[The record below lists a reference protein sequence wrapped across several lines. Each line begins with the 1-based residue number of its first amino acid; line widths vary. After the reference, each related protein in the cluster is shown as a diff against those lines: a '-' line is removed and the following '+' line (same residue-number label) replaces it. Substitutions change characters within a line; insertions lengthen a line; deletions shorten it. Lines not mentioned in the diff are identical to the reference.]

1 MAKNKRSF
9 WSKKENK
16 EIKEK
21 VKIEPEKT
29 INTEVD
35 EEIKRLRD
43 EIRTYYLEHPEKDPA
58 LPDRIFV
65 KDMNELEEKITE
77 HIPKKIVED
86 EIIIK
91 NIIEQ
96 EEGIGERNQKAAPL
110 DFSRMRQYDMPKDYV
125 NEVFMPEEEAREE
138 EQEQKKIVP
147 KKKQQEEILSDIL
160 GDVSFGALKDTR
172 EEKEKKK
179 IIPQEEKEKEKK
191 KELLS
196 DILGDVSFGQIQGI
210 QEEVTNQI
218 YTLETDNAVMPEDT
232 KETKKPIQ
240 GKAKEKETQDILN
253 KMLQTGSLE
262 EKTAIHT
269 DEKKD
274 GIKGGMK
281 GGQLTTAPT
290 PVVTNTDVDMP
301 EVKNANSK
309 LEDLLPDTTPK
320 KEEKAKENQQ
330 DDTETKQE
338 EGMTNTIFVA
348 RSKNEEETKS
358 ELDGAKGVDKKKD
371 KKKPVEKRQ
380 ETKTITEKLEIKEY
394 QIDEEIE
401 REIVEVK
408 TPAWTSTVEKIGKRT
423 EQVESKEK
431 KDEKK
436 ADTHEVNSSNQTD
449 KKTTSTHV
457 ASANNQIEKPEE
469 VESTNNKL
477 QELLSGMMHTQE
489 PSGAEK
495 IVIQKETAKTEKSK
509 IQREWAEPSK
519 AEEVVKTKQ
528 SDKQKSQ
535 KDPAKSGQPDKQESQ
550 KESAKSEQVDKQE
563 SQKKPAK
570 TEQADKQE
578 QQKKPAKTEQTDKQE
593 SQKESVQSENAEKPQ
608 QESANSKNK
617 EKPQQE
623 SPIMKERE
631 TSLETAVEI
640 EEVITQEKTILREEQ
655 IETAVKVPAKSAVMD
670 VLNLELNKGEEAK
683 KIGKID
689 EQDIQK
695 IPQASKKIEKKDTVN
710 VISATTEDEKAN
722 TSVKSME
729 DIIKALS
736 KEQET
741 VFKTNNTPPIEDVVK
756 AISNTPEVVPK
767 KEERDTAK
775 EMADVT
781 IKKEDT
787 MKSKLEEAIEARKL
801 RENKKPTEETNKPQ
815 GRKKKKEQQKKV
827 VAQKEKAQ
835 TQIVESI
842 EVKTQKVAEETRIV
856 KREEKQSFFARI
868 LQAIQGILKP
878 KKQTKEREVL
888 PKEQKTYSH
897 TTLIPQKGEKEEI
910 QINGVVSGSIQGEN
924 IIVNPNAVVKNDIV
938 ASGVVLCMDTAT
950 IMGSVKGAEI
960 VIEGIIRGDVYGTR
974 RVFVKD
980 GALVAGNI
988 YGEVVYVE
996 EQAILHGSIHQG
1008 TEGQSIGNQ
1017 QREDI

>member
-96 EEGIGERNQKAAPL
+96 EEGIGEGSQKAAPL

-172 EEKEKKK
+172 EEQEKKK
-179 IIPQEEKEKEKK
+179 IVPQEEKEKEKK
-191 KELLS
+191 EGLLS

-218 YTLETDNAVMPEDT
+218 YTLEADNAVISDDV
-232 KETKKPIQ
+232 KESKKPIQ

-269 DEKKD
+269 EEKKD

-401 REIVEVK
+401 HEIVEVK

-423 EQVESKEK
+423 EQVESK
-431 KDEKK
+431 EKK

-489 PSGAEK
+489 SSGAEK
-495 IVIQKETAKTEKSK
+495 IVIQKETAKTENPK
-509 IQREWAEPSK
+509 IQREWAEPNK

-535 KDPAKSGQPDKQESQ
+535 KNPAKSGQPDKQESQ
-550 KESAKSEQVDKQE
+550 KESVKSKKAEKAK
-563 SQKKPAK
+563 P
-570 TEQADKQE
+570 
-578 QQKKPAKTEQTDKQE
+578 QQKSTK
-593 SQKESVQSENAEKPQ
+593 SENAEKPQ
-608 QESANSKNK
+608 QESANSKNKENK

-710 VISATTEDEKAN
+710 VISATTEDEKSN

-741 VFKTNNTPPIEDVVK
+741 VSKTNNTPPIEDVVK
-756 AISNTPEVVPK
+756 AISNAPEVVPK

-842 EVKTQKVAEETRIV
+842 EVKKQKVAEETRLV

-878 KKQTKEREVL
+878 KKQTKEKEVL
-888 PKEQKTYSH
+888 PKEQKAYSH